1 MAGEKSKVL
10 GRLSARKV
18 ETLKTAGYHHDG
30 GGLYLRVTASG
41 SRSWLFR
48 YATNGGEH
56 WVGLGSAAI
65 VPLADARIAAAE
77 FRLLRQKGRDPIAEK
92 RAAKVTARGEAAKAI
107 TFEKCADDFIDAH
120 GAEWR
125 NEKHKKQWRATL
137 STYAFPMIG
146 DLPVG
151 SVDTNLVVDV
161 LKPIWTTKTETAMR
175 LRGRIES
182 ILDYAKVRDYRS
194 GDNPARLRGNLEI
207 ILGKPSKLK
216 KVEHHPAMPFKD
228 VGTFMPVLRAQSGA
242 AAKAL
247 EFTIL
252 NVARTGETIGCR
264 WPEIDLVAKV
274 WTVPGERMKAGKT
287 HRVPL
292 TPAAIAVLEVM
303 KAERTAEDSF
313 VFPGATWT
321 GKGLSNMAM
330 AKVLERLGHGSI
342 TVHGFRSCF
351 RDWASAFG
359 NFDNEVVERCLAH
372 AVKDKTEAAYFR
384 DDLLDKRRRVLVAW
398 AEWCSKPFAAAA
410 DVAGDRSE
418 AAE

>member
-1 MAGEKSKVL
+1 MTAEKSKAL

-18 ETLKTAGYHHDG
+18 ETVKKAGYHHDG
-30 GGLYLRVTASG
+30 GGLYLRVMGSG

-48 YATNGGEH
+48 YATNGREH

-65 VPLADARIAAAE
+65 VSLAEARISAAE
-77 FRLLRQKGRDPIAEK
+77 FRLQHQRGRDPIAEK
-92 RAAKVTARGEAAKAI
+92 RAAKVTARVEAAKAI
-107 TFEKCADDFIDAH
+107 TFEKCANDFIAAH
-120 GAEWR
+120 AAEWR

-137 STYAFPMIG
+137 STYAFPIIG

-151 SVDTNLVVDV
+151 SVDTNIVVDV
-161 LKPIWTTKTETAMR
+161 LTPIWTTKTETAMR

-182 ILDYAKVRDYRS
+182 ILDYAKVRGYRS

-216 KVEHHPAMPFKD
+216 KVEHHPAMPFKA
-228 VGTFMPVLRAQSGA
+228 VGAFMLDLRAQPGI

-252 NVARTGETIGCR
+252 TVARTGETIGCR
-264 WPEIDLVAKV
+264 WPEIDLLGKV
-274 WTVPGERMKAGKT
+274 WTVPGERMKAAKT

-292 TPAAIAVLEVM
+292 LPVTITLLEAM
-303 KAERTAEDSF
+303 KTERTAEDGF
-313 VFPGATWT
+313 VFPGAVWT
-321 GKGLSNMAM
+321 GKGLSNMSM
-330 AKVLERLGHGSI
+330 AKVLERMGHSDT
-342 TVHGFRSCF
+342 TVHGFRSSF

-372 AVKDKTEAAYFR
+372 AIKDKTEAAYFR
-384 DDLLDKRRRVLVAW
+384 DDLLDKRRRVLLAW
-398 AEWCSKPFAAAA
+398 AEWCSKPFEVAEEVA
-410 DVAGDRSE
+410 DDQLE